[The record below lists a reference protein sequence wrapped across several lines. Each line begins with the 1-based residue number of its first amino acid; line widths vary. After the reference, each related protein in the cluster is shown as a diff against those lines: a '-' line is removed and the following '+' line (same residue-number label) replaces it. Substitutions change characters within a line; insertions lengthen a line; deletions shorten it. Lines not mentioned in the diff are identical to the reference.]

1 MARASGR
8 VNGPRSC
15 CTSGIRNL
23 TREDLGRVFEET
35 ESIYSEIERLFGG
48 TIGKIRFLGGDD
60 YKYLLKH
67 VRLAVG
73 MPKPPRTD

>member
-1 MARASGR
+1 VASA
-8 VNGPRSC
+8 
-15 CTSGIRNL
+15 NL

-35 ESIYSEIERLFGG
+35 ESIYSEFERLFDG

-60 YKYLLKH
+60 YKSLLKH

-73 MPKPPRTD
+73 MPKPSRTD